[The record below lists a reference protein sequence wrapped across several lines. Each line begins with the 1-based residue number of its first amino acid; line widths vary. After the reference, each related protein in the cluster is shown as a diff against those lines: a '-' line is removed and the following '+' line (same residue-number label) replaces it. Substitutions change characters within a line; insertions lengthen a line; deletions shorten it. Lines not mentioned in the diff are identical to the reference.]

1 MVNQD
6 TIHVRAMALP
16 LSAILGLAL
25 YPFAVLITAAFAPSL
40 SLSAP
45 LSVSLSVSLCVSL
58 FRKEF
63 KDPKGSKTIPR
74 IQRISDGPQRISSGS
89 QGSQSIERGS
99 KRDPKDF
106 RRIPRLSQDSDVGD
120 GESGAKPKAFCVS
133 QILQRWR
140 PRALFH

>member
-1 MVNQD
+1 
-6 TIHVRAMALP
+6 MALP

-63 KDPKGSKTIPR
+63 KDPKDSKTIPR
-74 IQRISDGPQRISSGS
+74 IQRISDGPQRISKDLKAPKASKGFQKGS
-89 QGSQSIERGS
+89 QGFQ
-99 KRDPKDF
+99 KD
-106 RRIPRLSQDSDVGD
+106 
-120 GESGAKPKAFCVS
+120 PKAFTG
-133 QILQRWR
+133 
-140 PRALFH
+140 F